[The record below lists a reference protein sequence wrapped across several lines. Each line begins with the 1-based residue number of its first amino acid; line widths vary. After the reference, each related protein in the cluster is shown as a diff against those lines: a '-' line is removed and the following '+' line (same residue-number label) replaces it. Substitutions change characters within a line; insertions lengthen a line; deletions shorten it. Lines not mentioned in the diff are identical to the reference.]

1 MMEFLIEFKS
11 TVEAKI
17 NPNVSKITDF
27 EGPEYEIIIGQII
40 KHIFCLVEKWY
51 HVKRVY

>member
-27 EGPEYEIIIGQII
+27 VLS
-40 KHIFCLVEKWY
+40 K
-51 HVKRVY
+51 

>member
-1 MMEFLIEFKS
+1 MEFLTEFKS

-27 EGPEYEIIIGQII
+27 VLS
-40 KHIFCLVEKWY
+40 K
-51 HVKRVY
+51 